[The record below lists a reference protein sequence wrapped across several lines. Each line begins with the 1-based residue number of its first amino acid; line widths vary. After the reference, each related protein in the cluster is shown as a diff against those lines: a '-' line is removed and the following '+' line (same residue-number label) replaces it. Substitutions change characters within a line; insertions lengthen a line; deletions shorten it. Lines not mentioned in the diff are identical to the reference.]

1 MKHYVVS
8 SNCCTIIFKR
18 IVQSTLFVSLSS
30 LQKTWL
36 LSPRIPNAL
45 YFSSSIFDLILYDIT
60 KQKITMYYN
69 NILKLFRQIKNYSQL
84 LHFPKICNTW
94 KENTPKIVYI
104 RYIVLT
110 MMHRWTLLWKCCKTP
125 ALLLTDLPVCTSS
138 VSRHWAHE
146 LCVGMRFFHAL
157 YEREFP
163 PWLLQWAR
171 ASFRWPSPGKRH
183 WPENTIIHR
192 HIFLPLRRNS
202 NDCMQLKR
210 WGP

>member
-1 MKHYVVS
+1 MYNQLYLWVYPVY
-8 SNCCTIIFKR
+8 I
-18 IVQSTLFVSLSS
+18 
-30 LQKTWL
+30 KTWL
-36 LSPRIPNAL
+36 FSPRIPNAL
-45 YFSSSIFDLILYDIT
+45 YFSLSIFYLISYDIT
-60 KQKITMYYN
+60 KQKITIFYN
-69 NILKLFRQIKNYSQL
+69 NILKFKNYSQL
-84 LHFPKICNTW
+84 FHFPKTCNML
-94 KENTPKIVYI
+94 KENTPKIVCTVHSANNDAQVNFI
-104 RYIVLT
+104 T
-110 MMHRWTLLWKCCKTP
+110 ESCKTP

-192 HIFLPLRRNS
+192 HIFLRLRRNS

>member
-1 MKHYVVS
+1 MYNQLYLWVYPVY
-8 SNCCTIIFKR
+8 I
-18 IVQSTLFVSLSS
+18 
-30 LQKTWL
+30 KTWL

-45 YFSSSIFDLILYDIT
+45 YFSLSIFYLISYDIT
-60 KQKITMYYN
+60 KQKITIFYN
-69 NILKLFRQIKNYSQL
+69 NILKLLRQIKYYSQL
-84 LHFPKICNTW
+84 FHFPKTCNML
-94 KENTPKIVYI
+94 KENTPKIVCTVHSANNDAQVNFI
-104 RYIVLT
+104 T
-110 MMHRWTLLWKCCKTP
+110 ESCKTP

-192 HIFLPLRRNS
+192 HIFLRLRRNS

>member
-1 MKHYVVS
+1 
-8 SNCCTIIFKR
+8 
-18 IVQSTLFVSLSS
+18 
-30 LQKTWL
+30 
-36 LSPRIPNAL
+36 
-45 YFSSSIFDLILYDIT
+45 
-60 KQKITMYYN
+60 
-69 NILKLFRQIKNYSQL
+69 
-84 LHFPKICNTW
+84 
-94 KENTPKIVYI
+94 
-104 RYIVLT
+104 
-110 MMHRWTLLWKCCKTP
+110 MHRWTLLRKCCKTP

-192 HIFLPLRRNS
+192 HIFLRLRRNS

-210 WGP
+210 WGPLEECMNILNFWVIHFFWGMLDNHVQDIFSYNLIVNNVGFKNLAYI